1 MIVVIG
7 GYLQKY
13 LTRVCVYFLYVFF
26 FCVLSE
32 LAKMRSTAKLPVDCL
47 SAVNPGCVCLLH
59 YVDVLLVSKST
70 Q

>member
-7 GYLQKY
+7 GYLQNIFAQS
-13 LTRVCVYFLYVFF
+13 VCVFLMFF

-47 SAVNPGCVCLLH
+47 SAVNPGF
-59 YVDVLLVSKST
+59 DVLLVSKST